1 MQTVEF
7 HIMSV
12 ARPKGD
18 KPCSAVSVR
27 KVTSYGCAFVRENSV
42 NCTEKTQYN
51 LLGLLL
57 SASMLQYTTRFFSL
71 WITEQWRFVSI
82 ITESRKR
89 QFCMA
94 WLVRCCRLFR
104 AAEPTL
110 SFNEKKNSLY
120 VRDLTFDTFQ
130 RKILCIT
137 QMRRLLLVFAVAP
150 RTRLKLCLGTL
161 VAGVCISEFVA
172 NNKNQ
177 VSFF

>member
-1 MQTVEF
+1 MQTAEF

-94 WLVRCCRLFR
+94 WLVNCFVRRNQ
-104 AAEPTL
+104 PSVST
-110 SFNEKKNSLY
+110 KKKIILY

-172 NNKNQ
+172 NN
-177 VSFF
+177 

>member
-1 MQTVEF
+1 MQTAEF

-18 KPCSAVSVR
+18 KPWSAVSVR

-42 NCTEKTQYN
+42 NCTGKTQYN

-110 SFNEKKNSLY
+110 SFNEEKIHFVCPRPHIWHFPKENPLYHPNAAIAFSL
-120 VRDLTFDTFQ
+120 R
-130 RKILCIT
+130 C
-137 QMRRLLLVFAVAP
+137 
-150 RTRLKLCLGTL
+150 RTAHST
-161 VAGVCISEFVA
+161 
-172 NNKNQ
+172 
-177 VSFF
+177 

>member
-1 MQTVEF
+1 
-7 HIMSV
+7 MSV

-27 KVTSYGCAFVRENSV
+27 KVTSYGCALVRENSV
-42 NCTEKTQYN
+42 NCIEKTQYN

-94 WLVRCCRLFR
+94 WLVRCCRRIVSCGGTNPQFQR
-104 AAEPTL
+104 
-110 SFNEKKNSLY
+110 KKKITLY

-150 RTRLKLCLGTL
+150 HTRLKLCLGTL

-172 NNKNQ
+172 NN
-177 VSFF
+177 